1 MNSFLLGF
9 LLWLFVIP
17 SWGQGLMIPS
27 QVFSGQQTA
36 TATPTP
42 LPSVPLYEGVV
53 ITALQANT
61 AVVYVGPCSPT
72 LTSSNGYPLA
82 VALQSIAYAVTNAAS
97 VCLLGA
103 SGGGVSYTGN

>member
-1 MNSFLLGF
+1 MKSFLLGF

-17 SWGQGLMIPS
+17 SWGQLILPS

-42 LPSVPLYEGVV
+42 LSSAPLYNGVV
-53 ITALQANT
+53 ITALSTNT
-61 AVVYVGPCSPT
+61 AAVYVGPCVPT
-72 LTSSNGYPLA
+72 LTTSNGYPLA

-97 VCLLGA
+97 ICLLGA
-103 SGGGVSYTGN
+103 SGGGVSWTGN